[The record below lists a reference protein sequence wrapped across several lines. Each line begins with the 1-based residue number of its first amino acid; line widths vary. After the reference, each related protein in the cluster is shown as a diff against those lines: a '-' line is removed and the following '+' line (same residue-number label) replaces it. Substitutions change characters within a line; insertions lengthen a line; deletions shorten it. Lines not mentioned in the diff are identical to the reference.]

1 MFKVIAEPQFRE
13 SLGKTSEELQ
23 EAFEGQLNELASQGW
38 KLVKFEFP
46 NGPNGNT
53 YYALMEKEG

>member
-1 MFKVIAEPQFRE
+1 MLNGIIYSLPNKEEAMFKVIAEPQFRE

-38 KLVKFEFP
+38 KLVKFE
-46 NGPNGNT
+46 
-53 YYALMEKEG
+53 